1 MVAMKIRVT
10 FIVVPLVFLAVTLAG
25 GSILMSRLFFLS
37 VLVLLISYLW
47 TLVSIFGFRG
57 HVKTSAEH
65 LQAGQ
70 WFEDEVTVVNR
81 SRIPKLFLK
90 VKENS
95 DLPGYSNISAFN
107 LPPGGSQ
114 SWQTK
119 VYCQRRGRY
128 RLGSLTATVTDP
140 FGFFSLHRNL
150 GEPQSILI
158 YPATPELPFFWPLSS
173 DEPRF
178 GSNHWPISEVGSDA
192 SHIREYTSSDSL
204 NRIHW
209 FSTAHTGKLMV
220 KVFDPNRSKFASKNI
235 WIIPDM
241 HQDYH
246 LGDDDEAT
254 EEYCITIAA
263 SLIKKYI
270 DNGKQVGLI
279 ASGDQPYLFSPEMG
293 NQHYWNMLEALA
305 LIKATG
311 KVPVDQLISQEN
323 ERFGISSAVVVITPS
338 ADERMTAS
346 LRRLKSRGVRVVAI
360 LLDSVSFDGT
370 VSAVNTASSLISSDV
385 QVYVIRRGEEL
396 ARALDSRVQAPHI
409 SLLSM

>member
-1 MVAMKIRVT
+1 MKIRV
-10 FIVVPLVFLAVTLAG
+10 IIIVPLVILAVALAG

-47 TLVSIFGFRG
+47 TLVSIRGFRG
-57 HVKTSAEH
+57 HVKTSVEH

-70 WFEDEVTVVNR
+70 WFEEEVTVVNR
-81 SRIPKLFLK
+81 SRIPKLFVK
-90 VKENS
+90 VKENT

-107 LPPGGSQ
+107 LPPGGSH
-114 SWQTK
+114 SWQSK

-158 YPATPELPFFWPLSS
+158 YPATPKLPSFRPLSS
-173 DEPRF
+173 DEPEF
-178 GSNHWPISEVGSDA
+178 GSNHYWSISEAGSDA

-241 HQDYH
+241 HQACH
-246 LGDDDEAT
+246 LGNDDEAT

-263 SLIKKYI
+263 SLTKKYI
-270 DNGKQVGLI
+270 DDGKQVGLI
-279 ASGDQPYLFSPEMG
+279 ASGDQHYLFSPKTG

-305 LIKATG
+305 LMKATG
-311 KVPVDQLISQEN
+311 EVPVDQLISQEK
-323 ERFGISSAVVVITPS
+323 ERFGINSAVVVITPS
-338 ADERMTAS
+338 AGERITAS
-346 LRRLKSRGVRVVAI
+346 LRHLKSRGVRVVAI

-370 VSAVNTASSLISSDV
+370 VSAVDTASSLISSGV

-396 ARALDSRVQAPHI
+396 ARALDSRVQEPHI

>member
-1 MVAMKIRVT
+1 
-10 FIVVPLVFLAVTLAG
+10 
-25 GSILMSRLFFLS
+25 MSRLFFLS

-47 TLVSIFGFRG
+47 TLVSIRGFRG
-57 HVKTSAEH
+57 YVKTSVEH

-70 WFEDEVTVVNR
+70 WFEEEVTVVNR
-81 SRIPKLFLK
+81 SKIPKLFLK
-90 VKENS
+90 VKENT
-95 DLPGYSNISAFN
+95 DLPGYSNIAAFN
-107 LPPGGSQ
+107 LPPGGSHG
-114 SWQTK
+114 WQTK

-128 RLGSLTATVTDP
+128 RLGSLTATVTDL

-158 YPATPELPFFWPLSS
+158 HPATPELPFFWPLSS
-173 DEPRF
+173 DEP
-178 GSNHWPISEVGSDA
+178 GYGPSHWSISEAGSDA
-192 SHIREYTSSDSL
+192 SRIREYTSSDSL

-209 FSTAHTGKLMV
+209 VSTAHTGKLMV
-220 KVFDPNRSKFASKNI
+220 KVFDPYRSKYASENI

-241 HQDYH
+241 HQAYH
-246 LGDDDEAT
+246 LGDGDEAT

-270 DNGKQVGLI
+270 NSGKQVGLI

-311 KVPVDQLISQEN
+311 KVPVDQLISQEK
-323 ERFGISSAVVVITPS
+323 ERFGINSAVVVITPS
-338 ADERMTAS
+338 AGERITAS
-346 LRRLKSRGVRVVAI
+346 LRHLKSRGIRVIAI

-370 VSAVNTASSLISSDV
+370 VSAVDTASSLISSGV

-396 ARALDSRVQAPHI
+396 AGALDSRVQAPHI
-409 SLLSM
+409 NLLSM